1 MKLVLII
8 ALNIFIL
15 YLYLSHKNIRKK
27 VGVVGVVHEANVGN
41 YLIKYAITI
50 LLKNLGYAPYIIGT
64 RSHNANIQ
72 FINQTTNLVI
82 IQKNFS
88 EIKENDY
95 DFLMVNSDQTW
106 RKFDNNFYDYG
117 FLKFSENWKIKKF
130 IYGASLGF
138 DDWRLTPEDDKVA
151 KKLLKNFTGISVR
164 EEDSIE
170 LVKKHFGVTPIFVLD
185 PTMLIDKKYYLD
197 IIKNYKGKLTMK
209 GKYIFIYAI
218 NHLENLMNVVKNASK
233 IFNYGTYYYQLSNK
247 SSMKVFFYYL
257 INSEAVITNSFHGTI
272 FSIIFNKPFL
282 TIYHKAKLRF
292 KSLEKSFG
300 IYDRLI
306 EYGKNNPDCYQLT
319 KPLNIDYQLINK
331 LRLKSI
337 NFIKKNLEQ

>member
-1 MKLVLII
+1 M
-8 ALNIFIL
+8 
-15 YLYLSHKNIRKK
+15 
-27 VGVVGVVHEANVGN
+27 
-41 YLIKYAITI
+41 
-50 LLKNLGYAPYIIGT
+50 
-64 RSHNANIQ
+64 
-72 FINQTTNLVI
+72 
-82 IQKNFS
+82 
-88 EIKENDY
+88 
-95 DFLMVNSDQTW
+95 
-106 RKFDNNFYDYG
+106 
-117 FLKFSENWKIKKF
+117 
-130 IYGASLGF
+130 
-138 DDWRLTPEDDKVA
+138 
-151 KKLLKNFTGISVR
+151 
-164 EEDSIE
+164 
-170 LVKKHFGVTPIFVLD
+170 TPIFVLD

-247 SSMKVFFYYL
+247 SSMQDFFYYL